1 MSLMYNRWY
10 LLYLIAGAIIML
22 FSIWYV
28 CKHWRAKPE
37 RRTLSVVLAVLTCLV
52 VAVFAALLPQ
62 TLRGRELSHYDRLF
76 HAERIECDGAD
87 VTELFRQHAG
97 ECWTYTQME
106 DYKLEKD
113 AGTTVGALRFYNE
126 NQRAFQ
132 KINVVRLSGAADNP
146 RVYQFG
152 GGYYV
157 FSSADWENKDY
168 VYGFSEEL
176 AQQLLDALPE

>member
-37 RRTLSVVLAVLTCLV
+37 RRTLSVVLAVLICLV

-62 TLRGRELSHYDRLF
+62 TLRGQELSHYDRLY
-76 HAERIECDGAD
+76 HAERIECDSTD

-97 ECWTYTQME
+97 EC
-106 DYKLEKD
+106 
-113 AGTTVGALRFYNE
+113 
-126 NQRAFQ
+126 
-132 KINVVRLSGAADNP
+132 
-146 RVYQFG
+146 
-152 GGYYV
+152 
-157 FSSADWENKDY
+157 
-168 VYGFSEEL
+168 
-176 AQQLLDALPE
+176 